1 MKKNKKRALEL
12 LQQRESDPKITCQW
26 IGDETGYSR
35 KQIERFAME
44 LKERICN
51 LSLSMEIPARNR

>member
-44 LKERICN
+44 LKAQSQN
-51 LSLSMEIPARNR
+51 LLI